1 MKLNNLK
8 AGQQFKFASGHK
20 KEGVYVVLN
29 TSPLTY
35 KALRG
40 SIHYQPTYGKIG
52 ESQVIVVGE
61 DLPIEAS
68 FTDTD
73 GDRIKVTAETE
84 ADFVHVLVSS
94 DRYQSSTIA
103 ALSREDVLKL
113 ITFLEGHLQIK

>member
-29 TSPLTY
+29 TLPLTY
-35 KALRG
+35 KTLNG
-40 SIHYQPTYGKIG
+40 SIHYKPTYGKIG
-52 ESQVIVVGE
+52 ESQVILVGE
-61 DLPIEAS
+61 SLPIEIL

-73 GDRIKVTAETE
+73 GDQIKVTAETD
-84 ADFVHVLVSS
+84 ADFVHVLAIS

-113 ITFLEGHLQIK
+113 IAFLEGHLQIK